1 MRTPRFR
8 MTAYEFSVQNA
19 MNYINAFAVAAVAA
33 VLLMSWIWICIC
45 LCITDT
51 GRDLE
56 HIHDIIHTISARTA
70 WPVILSMGASA

>member
-1 MRTPRFR
+1 

-33 VLLMSWIWICIC
+33 VLLMSWICIC

-56 HIHDIIHTISARTA
+56 HIQDIINTISARTA
-70 WPVILSMGASA
+70 WPFILSMVASA